1 VGVQVARPLFDTR
14 AKPIPPSMPQLCLG
28 QLNSEVFLM
37 LFRIENVQ
45 HGRMCAIVQ
54 MHGERDEVDR
64 AISND
69 A

>member
-1 VGVQVARPLFDTR
+1 VGVEVARPLFDTR
-14 AKPIPPSMPQLCLG
+14 AKPIPPSMPKLRLG
-28 QLNSEVFLM
+28 QLNSEVLLM

-45 HGRMCAIVQ
+45 RGRMRAIMQ

>member
-1 VGVQVARPLFDTR
+1 MGVQVARPPLDTM
-14 AKPIPPSMPQLCLG
+14 AKPSPPSMPKLRLG
-28 QLNSEVFLM
+28 QLNSEVFLI

-45 HGRMCAIVQ
+45 RDGMRAI
-54 MHGERDEVDR
+54 MRRHGERDEVDP